1 MSASRRAGRDS
12 RTWRARTCVSLAD
25 MTIPNQRGR
34 LWRWNHLFLGCAAA
48 LLVSVGC
55 SWFASSVSPDRTHML
70 DNCKRNLEAASADL
84 KYCAAKS
91 AGACSSLKQ
100 KDLAQLVALYA
111 ANKPSADEVSTHLDA
126 CQGKGED
133 NQDCKAAQAAI
144 AQLKC
149 E

>member
-1 MSASRRAGRDS
+1 M
-12 RTWRARTCVSLAD
+12 
-25 MTIPNQRGR
+25 
-34 LWRWNHLFLGCAAA
+34 F
-48 LLVSVGC
+48 
-55 SWFASSVSPDRTHML
+55 
-70 DNCKRNLEAASADL
+70 DNCKRNLKAASADL

-91 AGACSSLKQ
+91 ADACSNLKK

-111 ANKPSADEVSTHLDA
+111 ANRPSADEASSHLDA

-133 NQDCKAAQAAI
+133 NQDCKAAQAAV